1 MTRRHIVDESRM
13 RILRWPALAG
23 VGALVAGILMSTPFA
38 LAHPLA
44 PALLEFVEEG
54 DGLWRVRWKT
64 SIVRAPGAREEPI
77 LPPDCVLG
85 EAVEE
90 RGESSVT
97 IRFEMRCRGGLI
109 GERVGVA
116 GLETVGV
123 DALVRMSFL
132 DGRILQRVVRAAE
145 PEIVVPAQP
154 SRWAVFYDYAR
165 LGVDHILGGPDH
177 LLFVFGLVLLT
188 QTLTALLATI
198 TAFTIGHS
206 ITLALAALDWIQ
218 VPQGPVEVAIAAS
231 IFVLAVELARPEER
245 RDGFGRR
252 PWWMAFCF
260 GLLHGLGFAGALR
273 EAGLP
278 SGEIPLA
285 LFSFNLGLESGQIA
299 FVLVV
304 VAFGLLVRR
313 LPRPLPAWARAVPVY
328 LIGSLAAFWFF
339 QRLAMLFV

>member
-1 MTRRHIVDESRM
+1 MRRIVEQSR
-13 RILRWPALAG
+13 RAIA
-23 VGALVAGILMSTPFA
+23 ALVVGILMSASFA

-44 PALLEFVEEG
+44 PALLELVEQG

-64 SIVRAPGAREEPI
+64 SSVRVSGAREEPI
-77 LPPDCVLG
+77 LPPACALG
-85 EAVEE
+85 EVAEE
-90 RGESSVT
+90 LGESSVT
-97 IRFEMRCRGGLI
+97 LRFEMRCPAGLV

-123 DALVRMSFL
+123 DALVRISFV

-154 SRWAVFYDYAR
+154 SRWMVLYDYAR
-165 LGVDHILGGPDH
+165 LGIEHILGGPDH

-188 QTLTALLATI
+188 ETLTALLATI
-198 TAFTIGHS
+198 TAFTLGHS
-206 ITLALAALDWIQ
+206 ITLALAALDWIR

-231 IFVLAVELARPEER
+231 IFVLAVELARPADR

-285 LFSFNLGLESGQIA
+285 LFSFNLGIEVGQIG

-304 VAFGLLVRR
+304 VALGSLLRR
-313 LPRPLPAWARAVPVY
+313 LPRPLPVWVRAAPVY
-328 LIGSLAAFWFF
+328 MIGSLAAFWFF
-339 QRLAMLFV
+339 ERLAALFV